1 VSCWI
6 RSFSSWSESDPRSG
20 KVSMVKTCPLLARGH
35 LGERRA

>member
-20 KVSMVKTCPLLARGH
+20 KVSIIGPFLSS
-35 LGERRA
+35 RR